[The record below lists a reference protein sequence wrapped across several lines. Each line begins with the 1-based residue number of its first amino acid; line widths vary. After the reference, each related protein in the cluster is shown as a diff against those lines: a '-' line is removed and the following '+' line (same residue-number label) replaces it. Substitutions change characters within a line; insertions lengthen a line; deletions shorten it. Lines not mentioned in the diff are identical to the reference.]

1 MRSVTLHAVNRP
13 LRPFFAVFFALSAC
27 VRPADVSPR
36 GPAVAAV
43 EASVALPALAWPD
56 LVQAPECRSKDSRIA
71 AALQAEPEWRNH
83 FLGTRILCA
92 LDADDPSGASA
103 LLARIDVSAEA
114 AVEWQSLATW
124 AAWFATST
132 PTELPAWPPYGAELI
147 RKKALARAEADPA
160 ATWVRSWILRD
171 PAAWNWRGDAAPA
184 LLAVLTPAELA
195 RIAVSLTSRGRPSDA
210 WRVRRAQW
218 HKLGVK
224 KPVSQ
229 MADWHEPPSARA
241 QLELARLAFA
251 VREWPIAAAAGRAAW
266 RGGEAEGLLWWG
278 RGMARQGRMREA
290 GDVWARHLGSVQSPL
305 VRVAVAYRL
314 GIVAEELR
322 RPTEALRWYAQA
334 AAVSIEHEDREEAG
348 FRAGWLPWQVGD
360 AVAAAQAWR
369 LELQRPLS
377 IVAGRRVRYWLARA
391 SADEAVAEQLRQES
405 PLSYYAWR
413 WDART
418 GRAPAVEW
426 RAPEPVT
433 PPAGLAE
440 IRRAATA
447 GLAEPAAGMLAAAW
461 RQAEDPQAALA
472 VLATAQE
479 LGWIDESF
487 RWFWNRFEAGL
498 REAAP
503 TLDRDM
509 WEILHPRP
517 WADVV
522 EREAARRGIDPL
534 LVWSVMR
541 EESRFKPAVESPVGA
556 LGLLQIMPETGRM
569 LAQRH
574 GVLYTGAENLVDPE
588 VNIALG
594 AAYLADL
601 LTDYD
606 GRLHFAVAA
615 YNAGPAAVNRWRA
628 GGVHDIDVWAENIPY
643 TETRNY
649 VRKVLRS
656 YIRYR
661 ALYAPDQGAPTDV
674 ATLRR

>member
-1 MRSVTLHAVNRP
+1 MRSVTLHTVKRLLYP
-13 LRPFFAVFFALSAC
+13 LLAALLALNTC
-27 VRPADVSPR
+27 VRPSEVSLR
-36 GPAVAAV
+36 GGGVAQLEEPAAVA
-43 EASVALPALAWPD
+43 SLTWTALVHAPGCRGKDAL
-56 LVQAPECRSKDSRIA
+56 VA
-71 AALQAEPEWRNH
+71 AAQSAEPQWRNH
-83 FLGTRILCA
+83 FLGTRVLCA
-92 LDADDPSGASA
+92 MDADDPLGAAA
-103 LLARIDVSAEA
+103 LLARIDISAEA
-114 AVEWQSLATW
+114 AADWQTLAPW
-124 AAWFATST
+124 ASWFATSA
-132 PTELPAWPPYGAELI
+132 PTEFPAWPRYGTELI
-147 RKKALARAEADPA
+147 KKKALARAEADPA
-160 ATWVRSWILRD
+160 APWVRTWVLRE
-171 PAAWNWRGDAAPA
+171 PAAWNWRGDATSA
-184 LLAVLTPAELA
+184 LLAALTPDELA
-195 RIAVSLTSRGRPSDA
+195 GVAVSLGTLGRRSDA

-218 HKLGVK
+218 SKLGVS

-229 MADWHEPPSARA
+229 IAVWQSQPPARA

-251 VREWPIAAAAGRAAW
+251 VREWPIAAVAGRAAW
-266 RGGEAEGLLWWG
+266 QGGEAEGLLWWG

-290 GDVWARHLGSVQSPL
+290 GEVWARRIEGVQTPA

-314 GIVAEELR
+314 GIVAEELG
-322 RPTEALRWYAQA
+322 RPTEALGWYAKA
-334 AAVSIEHEDREEAG
+334 AAVPIEHEDREEAG
-348 FRAGWLPWQVGD
+348 FRAGWLPWQAGD
-360 AVAAAQAWR
+360 VEAAVRAWR
-369 LELQRPLS
+369 LESQRPLS
-377 IVAGRRVRYWLARA
+377 IVASRRVRYWLARA
-391 SADEAVAEQLRQES
+391 SADEAVAGQLRRES

-413 WDART
+413 WDVHS
-418 GRAPAVEW
+418 GSMPAVQW
-426 RAPEPVT
+426 SAQAPVT

-440 IRRAATA
+440 IRRAAIV
-447 GLAEPAAGMLAAAW
+447 GLAEPAAGMLEAAW
-461 RQAEDPQAALA
+461 RDAEGSQAALA

-503 TLDRDM
+503 TLDRGM
-509 WEILHPRP
+509 WEILYPRP
-517 WADVV
+517 WAAVV
-522 EREAARRGIDPL
+522 GREAARRGIDPL

-541 EESRFKPAVESPVGA
+541 EESRFNPAIESAVGA

-574 GVLYTGAENLVDPE
+574 GVFYTGTEDLVDPE

-594 AAYLADL
+594 TAYLADL
-601 LTDYD
+601 LRDYD

-628 GGVHDIDVWAENIPY
+628 GGVSDIDIWAENIPY

-661 ALYAPDQGAPTDV
+661 ALYAPDQGALTDV